1 MSELLFRVKTVNNPG
16 LTDDRIVEDCMGFL
30 TERYPQVQGY
40 QWERLEEGVLQI
52 LMWGDIGDEPTPG
65 KKDGMRP

>member
-30 TERYPQVQGY
+30 TERYPQVEGY
-40 QWERLEEGVLQI
+40 AWERLEEGVLQI
-52 LMWGDIGDEPTPG
+52 LMWGNLGDEPVRG
-65 KKDGMRP
+65 

>member
-1 MSELLFRVKTVNNPG
+1 MTELLFRVKVINRPD
-16 LTDDRIVEDCMGFL
+16 LSDDRIVEDCMGML

-52 LMWGDIGDEPTPG
+52 LMWGDLGDAPTPTSKEG
-65 KKDGMRP
+65 HP